1 MQTFTVFI
9 PTEKIKYEKTV
20 PNVYD
25 WGTRVIQF
33 DTTEDLFLNNVVD
46 PQEKTVED
54 IFKMVQSGVAI
65 FPVNKT
71 SVLDVKRLEVMG
83 LRPVF
88 MKAGSFIK
96 MKKAYKDF
104 V

>member
-1 MQTFTVFI
+1 MQTFTIFI
-9 PTEKIKYEKTV
+9 PTEKIKYEKTI

-25 WGTRVIQF
+25 WGTCVKQF
-33 DTTEDLFLNNVVD
+33 YTTEDLFMNNDVE
-46 PQEKTVED
+46 PQEKTLED

-65 FPVNKT
+65 YPINKT
-71 SVLDVKRLEVMG
+71 SALDVKRLEAMG

-104 V
+104 I